1 MAHWAWL
8 TDLHLEFVE
17 PAGITEFFQRVADSP
32 SDVVLIS
39 GDIAMAASF
48 DAYLRRLEAAVR
60 RPIYF
65 VLGNHDFYGGHIAQ
79 VRGRASELS
88 RGSPWLRWLPDAG
101 VVDLDERTALVGH
114 DSWGDGRLGRAIHS
128 RMVLN
133 DYFCINDFQSLTH
146 DQYFARLGV
155 LGDEAAAYFRDV
167 LPRAFDRRDRVVLV
181 THVPPF
187 AEASWHLGQT
197 SDDDGLPHFAC
208 RAVGEALRD
217 VMSAR
222 PQCRLTVLCGHTHSQ
237 GSVQVAPNIEVHTG
251 GAEYGAPAIQPD
263 VVLS

>member
-65 VLGNHDFYGGHIAQ
+65 VLGSHDFYGGHIAQ

-88 RGSPWLRWLPDAG
+88 RGSPRLRWLPDAG

-114 DSWGDGRLGRAIHS
+114 DSWGDGRL
-128 RMVLN
+128 
-133 DYFCINDFQSLTH
+133 
-146 DQYFARLGV
+146 
-155 LGDEAAAYFRDV
+155 
-167 LPRAFDRRDRVVLV
+167 
-181 THVPPF
+181 VPPF

-208 RAVGEALRD
+208 RAVGEAPRD

-237 GSVQVAPNIEVHTG
+237 GSVQVAPNLEAHTG